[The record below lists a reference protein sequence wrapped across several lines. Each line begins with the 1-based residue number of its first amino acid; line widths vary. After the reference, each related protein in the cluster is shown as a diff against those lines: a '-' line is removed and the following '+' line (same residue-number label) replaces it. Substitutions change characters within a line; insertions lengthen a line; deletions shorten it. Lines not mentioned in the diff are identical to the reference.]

1 MYKLIALDLDG
12 TLLNNHSKVSQRNL
26 EAVLSCHRN
35 DIQVVV
41 ATGRPP
47 RFTFGYIP
55 DLLTKDYCV
64 CYNGAQIFRFGKLV
78 YEQAIDTRIINEILS
93 ETKSSENIVLEAKK
107 SVYSNFP
114 KTTLWEDVKHKPING
129 LHDDDIIYKLLVVD
143 PSKNLYE
150 LLNEKYSAHCY
161 IIETDGG
168 NLIEIMDKSVSKLNA
183 IMWVA
188 KEENI
193 DSKCVMAFGDDL
205 NDLEIIDGVGMGVAM
220 GNGHKQLKEIA
231 NIVTLKN
238 DEDGVAVVLEKMIEG
253 SYE

>member
-12 TLLNNHSKVSQRNL
+12 TLLNNHSKVSERNL

-55 DLLTKDYCV
+55 ELLTKDYCV

-114 KTTLWEDVKHKPING
+114 KTTLWEDVKHKSIND
-129 LHDDDIIYKLLVVD
+129 LHDDDVIYKLLVVD
-143 PSKNLYE
+143 PSKDLYE
-150 LLNEKYSAHCY
+150 KLNKKYSTHCY
-161 IIETDGG
+161 VIETDGG
-168 NLIEIMDKSVSKLNA
+168 NLIEVMDKSVSKLNA
-183 IMWVA
+183 IMWIA
-188 KEENI
+188 EAENI

-205 NDLEIIDGVGMGVAM
+205 NDLEILVGVGMGVAM